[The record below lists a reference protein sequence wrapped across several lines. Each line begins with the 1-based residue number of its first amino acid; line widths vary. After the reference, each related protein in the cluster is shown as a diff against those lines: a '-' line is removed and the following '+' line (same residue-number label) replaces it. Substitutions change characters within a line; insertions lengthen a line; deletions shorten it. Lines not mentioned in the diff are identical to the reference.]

1 MAIKQD
7 VITKDF
13 VAGKWQ
19 KEIDCDRFYN
29 PNYSLHHPFML
40 NEKKK

>member
-1 MAIKQD
+1 MLQ
-7 VITKDF
+7 TN
-13 VAGKWQ
+13 
-19 KEIDCDRFYN
+19 KEITHFLKKWNKIIENDPFYN